1 MNMCDTSICLFQC
14 GGEGNVFRSK
24 GHRARQNV
32 SAGDRRTYLSHV
44 AFICDDM
51 VMQKVLPQ
59 VLIANEHTLSDE
71 ELAALRR
78 LCPPH
83 VRILRRHSAWVDAEI
98 IAVILTWL
106 ADALAMQR
114 HALRGVDLK
123 FDRT

>member
-1 MNMCDTSICLFQC
+1 MNMGETSICLFQ
-14 GGEGNVFRSK
+14 GGGKGDVFLSK

-51 VMQKVLPQ
+51 VIQKVLPQ
-59 VLIANEHTLSDE
+59 VLIANEHALSDE

-78 LCPPH
+78 QCQPH
-83 VRILRRHSAWVDAEI
+83 VRILRRRSAWVDAEI
-98 IAVILTWL
+98 VAVILTWL
-106 ADALAMQR
+106 ADAQAMQR
-114 HALRGVDLK
+114 HALCEVDLE